1 MSSAVLSD
9 RIAGAG
15 SARLPLGGSLALPG
29 RFRDQAGGRGQLVS
43 RTEFRRAGAVAW
55 SQVPG
60 PAPSIMGSSMPSHR
74 GPRMGEAIREVVA
87 SAILFEAADP
97 RIRAVTVLRVEVS
110 PDFRQATVYVSV
122 MGTEAEARA
131 RPPRAQA
138 RGRLLSVPVADRLQT
153 RFTPVLTF
161 KLDESVKKS
170 VEISRLIDE
179 AIASDRKPDPSPAD
193 DPAATDGRRRGIT
206 GRRRPR

>member
-1 MSSAVLSD
+1 
-9 RIAGAG
+9 
-15 SARLPLGGSLALPG
+15 
-29 RFRDQAGGRGQLVS
+29 
-43 RTEFRRAGAVAW
+43 
-55 SQVPG
+55 
-60 PAPSIMGSSMPSHR
+60 
-74 GPRMGEAIREVVA
+74 MGEAIREVVA

-122 MGTEAEARA
+122 MGTEAEAKLA
-131 RPPRAQA
+131 L
-138 RGRLLSVPVADRLQT
+138 RGLKHAAGFFQSKVADRLQT
-153 RFTPVLTF
+153 RFTPILTF

-193 DPAATDGRRRGIT
+193 ADDPDANEEEDEESPGEDAHDSA
-206 GRRRPR
+206 P

>member
-1 MSSAVLSD
+1 
-9 RIAGAG
+9 
-15 SARLPLGGSLALPG
+15 
-29 RFRDQAGGRGQLVS
+29 
-43 RTEFRRAGAVAW
+43 
-55 SQVPG
+55 
-60 PAPSIMGSSMPSHR
+60 
-74 GPRMGEAIREVVA
+74 MGEAIREVVA

-122 MGTEAEARA
+122 MGTEAEARLA
-131 RPPRAQA
+131 
-138 RGRLLSVPVADRLQT
+138 LSGLKHAAGFFQSRVADRLQT

-179 AIASDRKPDPSPAD
+179 AIAADRKPDPSPAAD
-193 DPAATDGRRRGIT
+193 DPAATTEEDEESPGEDAHDSAPQGHSS
-206 GRRRPR
+206 